1 MNDEMKCKVVPVC
14 EHHAIKAPNRKVDIN
29 TRLFAWTLD
38 GGGRQ
43 EQTSVPPGQKSDWCR
58 PWFRCEWQAN
68 FSSSADLPK
77 PMAHP
82 RCRYRANPACEKYII
97 IVIVTIMLPTTVTTV

>member
-1 MNDEMKCKVVPVC
+1 MNDEMKCKVVPVS
-14 EHHAIKAPNRKVDIN
+14 ERHAIKARNRKVDIN

-38 GGGRQ
+38 GCGRQ
-43 EQTSVPPGQKSDWCR
+43 EEYPPARNLTGAGR
-58 PWFRCEWQAN
+58 PWSRCEWQAN

-82 RCRYRANPACEKYII
+82 RCRYRANPACKK
-97 IVIVTIMLPTTVTTV
+97 